1 MKKVLI
7 LMATYN
13 GAKYLD
19 EQIQSLIEQK
29 NVQVDILVRDDGS
42 TDNSIDIIKSYKDKR
57 IKLIS
62 NCHNYIESLN
72 REIQASKEEY
82 IAQIDAD
89 YIMLPQRLKTQNADN
104 IIVLDKGKTVEQ
116 GTHDN
121 LVQKQSIYYKL
132 VKNQLELGS

>member
-1 MKKVLI
+1 MFSIVIPGYNSSLYIKESINNVLKQSYKKFEFI
-7 LMATYN
+7 
-13 GAKYLD
+13 
-19 EQIQSLIEQK
+19 II
-29 NVQVDILVRDDGS
+29 DDGS
-42 TDNSIDIIKSYKDKR
+42 TDNSIDITKSYKDKR

-104 IIVLDKGKTVEQ
+104 IIVLDKGKIVEQ

>member
-1 MKKVLI
+1 MFSIVIPGYNSSLYIKESINNVLKQSYKKFEFI
-7 LMATYN
+7 
-13 GAKYLD
+13 
-19 EQIQSLIEQK
+19 II
-29 NVQVDILVRDDGS
+29 DDGS

-72 REIQASKEEY
+72 RGIQASKGEY
-82 IAQIDAD
+82 IARMDAD
-89 YIMLPQRLKTQNADN
+89 DIMLPQRLKTQNADN
-104 IIVLDKGKTVEQ
+104 IIVLDKGKIVEQ

>member
-1 MKKVLI
+1 MFSIVIPGYNSSLYIIESINNVLKQSYKKFEFI
-7 LMATYN
+7 
-13 GAKYLD
+13 
-19 EQIQSLIEQK
+19 II
-29 NVQVDILVRDDGS
+29 DDGS

-72 REIQASKEEY
+72 REIQAPKEEY

-104 IIVLDKGKTVEQ
+104 IIVLDKGKIVEQ

>member
-1 MKKVLI
+1 
-7 LMATYN
+7 MATYN